1 MSPTFDPVLVTGAA
15 SGIGAATA
23 ARLGAAGHTVICT
36 DLAPPDRTVTSVTE
50 AGGRALA
57 LALDVGGAE
66 AWSDTVRTAQAELG
80 PILALVNVAG
90 HGTGGADTVLRTSD
104 EAWDRVMRTNVRGA
118 WYGMRALIPTM
129 IEHGGGRIVNVSS
142 AAGLIGVRSTF
153 CYSASKGA
161 VIAMTRQA
169 AVEYGPQGITCN
181 VVAPGPTA
189 SPALRTLPKDS
200 YDALAAR
207 NPQHR
212 IAEPSEIAGMIAFL
226 CSDEAGF
233 VTGAVVAVDGG
244 TSIYGES

>member
-1 MSPTFDPVLVTGAA
+1 MSPTFDNVLVTGAA

-23 ARLGAAGHTVICT
+23 LRLGAAGHTVICT
-36 DLAPPDRTVTSVTE
+36 DLEPPDGTVTSVTE

-57 LALDVGGAE
+57 LALDVGVAE
-66 AWSDTVRTAQAELG
+66 AWSAAVRAAQGELG

-90 HGTGGADTVLRTSD
+90 HGTGGADTALRTSD
-104 EAWDRVMRTNVRGA
+104 DAWDRVMRTNVRGT
-118 WYGMRALIPTM
+118 WYGMRAVIPTM

-181 VVAPGPTA
+181 VVAPGATA
-189 SPALRTLPKDS
+189 TPPMRTMPREFL
-200 YDALAAR
+200 DALAAR
-207 NPQHR
+207 SPLHR
-212 IAEPSEIAGMIAFL
+212 IAEPAEIAAMIAFL